1 MQPDDNCYASNAPLF
16 RRDEWNVDTIGGL
29 LHHVVYYRV
38 DGQHCDEQSTRRRR
52 ELLAPIDRMSCQPEA
67 RTLVFEQI

>member
-1 MQPDDNCYASNAPLF
+1 MELDDNCHPSNARLF
-16 RRDEWNVDTIGGL
+16 LLMNGMYTIGGL

-52 ELLAPIDRMSCQPEA
+52 ELLVPIDRMSCQPEA